1 MSETPGE
8 RPVPELIDDRPAG
21 MLRAVAGDEVI
32 GHIQYLVLEAP
43 EAALAPVHTIVD
55 PGHEGQGVGSALAAE
70 FYAMADREGV
80 AVAPLCPY
88 VARWAERHPDQ
99 AAPASEELLA
109 AARAKVAEDPAL
121 W

>member
-1 MSETPGE
+1 MSDTPTE
-8 RPVPELIDDRPAG
+8 RPVPELIDDRTAG
-21 MLRAVAGDEVI
+21 MLRAVAEDEVT

-55 PGHEGQGVGSALAAE
+55 PGHEGHGIASALAAE
-70 FYAMADREGV
+70 PYATADREGL

-88 VARWAERHPDQ
+88 VAQWAQRHPDQ
-99 AAPASEELLA
+99 AAPASEELLE
-109 AARAKVAEDPAL
+109 AARIKVAEDPSL